1 MERNLKMRKE
11 HDFLGEK
18 LVPDEVYYGV
28 QTMRAKENFQITGAH
43 LDPDFIKSMAS
54 VKKASCLTNL
64 KTGRMDKTIGEA
76 IIQAADEIMDGKM
89 LDQFPLDPIQ
99 GGAGTSINMN
109 MNEVLCNRAL
119 EILGYEKGRYDIISP
134 NNHAYGPVHQ
144 RRIPHVHQGM
154 PLSQGGGSHGCAGT
168 AGRGL

>member
-64 KTGRMDKTIGEA
+64 KTGRMER
-76 IIQAADEIMDGKM
+76 
-89 LDQFPLDPIQ
+89 PL
-99 GGAGTSINMN
+99 
-109 MNEVLCNRAL
+109 
-119 EILGYEKGRYDIISP
+119 EK
-134 NNHAYGPVHQ
+134 
-144 RRIPHVHQGM
+144 
-154 PLSQGGGSHGCAGT
+154 PLSRLLMKSWT
-168 AGRGL
+168 AKCWTSFLWTPSRAAQVLPST

>member
-1 MERNLKMRKE
+1 MRKE

-76 IIQAADEIMDGKM
+76 IIQAADEIMDGKI
-89 LDQFPLDPIQ
+89 F
-99 GGAGTSINMN
+99 
-109 MNEVLCNRAL
+109 
-119 EILGYEKGRYDIISP
+119 
-134 NNHAYGPVHQ
+134 GPVSSGPHPGRRRHFHQ
-144 RRIPHVHQGM
+144 HEYE
-154 PLSQGGGSHGCAGT
+154 
-168 AGRGL
+168 

>member
-1 MERNLKMRKE
+1 MRKE

-64 KTGRMDKTIGEA
+64 KTGRMDKTI
-76 IIQAADEIMDGKM
+76 
-89 LDQFPLDPIQ
+89 
-99 GGAGTSINMN
+99 
-109 MNEVLCNRAL
+109 
-119 EILGYEKGRYDIISP
+119 
-134 NNHAYGPVHQ
+134 
-144 RRIPHVHQGM
+144 
-154 PLSQGGGSHGCAGT
+154 
-168 AGRGL
+168 

>member
-1 MERNLKMRKE
+1 MRKE

-76 IIQAADEIMDGKM
+76 IIQAADEIMDGKIM
-89 LDQFPLDPIQ
+89 RCDSDSGKKLIK
-99 GGAGTSINMN
+99 SM
-109 MNEVLCNRAL
+109 VLRTAD
-119 EILGYEKGRYDIISP
+119 R
-134 NNHAYGPVHQ
+134 
-144 RRIPHVHQGM
+144 QGM
-154 PLSQGGGSHGCAGT
+154 C
-168 AGRGL
+168 